1 MGLELVPSLLGRCKQ
16 KQCWLRGLL
25 CCWPSITEWRCTS
38 LLRALVSEMT
48 YTVSSW
54 TLNSTIPYHTSFP
67 GAKVPRNFRS
77 RERKFPLRTFAP
89 GSEKS
94 WYQMRNVACGMIPYF
109 TRCIYSAHS
118 AIRDRLTRSIEPR
131 MFVGSI
137 MTDVRYGFTTFVC
150 LVGIKHCYRLLSTGS
165 SQLRKI

>member
-1 MGLELVPSLLGRCKQ
+1 MLVKGVIMLLALHYWMEMYITAQGPR
-16 KQCWLRGLL
+16 LRNDLY
-25 CCWPSITEWRCTS
+25 CVEWDVK
-38 LLRALVSEMT
+38 L
-48 YTVSSW
+48 YY
-54 TLNSTIPYHTSFP
+54 TIPYLNSFP

-77 RERKFPLRTFAP
+77 RERRFPLRTFAP

-137 MTDVRYGFTTFVC
+137 VTDVRYGFTTFVC